1 MMRAKLR
8 ESEVPTKSLDALF
21 DEEGD
26 EENLAPSVANVHPQA
41 PSAAPCEAPSDAP
54 PSPTAFFDDSKE
66 VEEEEEEVVEVKAE
80 PPSPSLP
87 APSPPPPVASSLA
100 ALDDSIEEQRKQ
112 LERDR
117 EKLLLRRASRASA
130 PASTIAAK
138 LPSSKYSSSDLLG
151 QIIGS
156 PPADAAPTPIIPAS
170 APTSPVTGEPKI
182 GGLRWLGGAL
192 GSGRRISGGSLGW
205 ARITVG
211 EPQRARVL
219 PTVPPSPY
227 AQKPEG
233 DDEVD

>member
-1 MMRAKLR
+1 MTLR
-8 ESEVPTKSLDALF
+8 ESEVPLKSLDALF

-156 PPADAAPTPIIPAS
+156 PPADHAAPTPIIPAS
-170 APTSPVTGEPKI
+170 APTSPVGRAEDWRVAMAWR
-182 GGLRWLGGAL
+182 GARFGAAHLGRKPRL
-192 GSGRRISGGSLGW
+192 GKDYGRR
-205 ARITVG
+205 AAKG
-211 EPQRARVL
+211 EGFADRAAVA
-219 PTVPPSPY
+219 VC
-227 AQKPEG
+227 AEA
-233 DDEVD
+233 